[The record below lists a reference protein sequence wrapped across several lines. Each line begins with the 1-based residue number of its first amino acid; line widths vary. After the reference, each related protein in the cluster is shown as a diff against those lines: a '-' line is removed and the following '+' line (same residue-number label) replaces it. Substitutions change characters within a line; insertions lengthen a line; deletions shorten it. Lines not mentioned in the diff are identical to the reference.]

1 MNKFLLLFLC
11 LFPITG
17 NAKIERSQATKD
29 LFKQNHPCPQM
40 AIITV
45 LVMAM

>member
-1 MNKFLLLFLC
+1 MNKFLLLLLC
-11 LFPITG
+11 IIPITG
-17 NAKIERSQATKD
+17 NAKIERSQAAKD
-29 LFKQNHPCPQM
+29 LFKQNHPYPQM